1 MRLPSAI
8 AGPLVAMALCLSAH
22 CAHAVPSATDEA
34 APPSDRPAAA
44 RGDAPAGRGACT
56 LKPGDSNRTIV
67 VQGKKREYVLHVP
80 KSPPGKPLPL
90 VITLHGGAGSGPN
103 VKGFSLMDPAADSN
117 GFIAAYPSGM
127 KGLIGGTWNGSECC
141 GLAMEEKSPDLEF
154 MSALIDEL
162 VGMNCVD
169 PKRVYAT
176 GISNGGM
183 FANHLACDLSDKIA
197 AFASISGAMM
207 DSSCTPKRPVS
218 ALIYHGTGDKFVPY
232 KGGGD
237 FKGAGATHAFPSV
250 DEYVQTWRK
259 INRCTEEHRT
269 LYKNGE
275 VSCEVYDHCAEGTAV
290 GLCRIEGGGHSW
302 PGGKPVMT
310 WYIGKTTKDIS
321 NDVMLKFFAEHPI
334 P

>member
-1 MRLPSAI
+1 MRLPSRI
-8 AGPLVAMALCLSAH
+8 AGPLLAVALFLFAV
-22 CAHAVPSATDEA
+22 CAYARPSAPGD
-34 APPSDRPAAA
+34 APPAPGRPAAA
-44 RGDAPAGRGACT
+44 RGDSPAARGDCA
-56 LKPGDSNRTIV
+56 LKPGDHNRTIMV
-67 VQGKKREYVLHVP
+67 KGKSREYVLHVP
-80 KSPPGKPLPL
+80 RSGAGRPLPL
-90 VITLHGGAGSGPN
+90 VIALHGGAGSGPN
-103 VKGFSLMDPAADSN
+103 VKGFSMMDPVADAN

-127 KGLIGGTWNGSECC
+127 RGLIGGTWNGAECC
-141 GLAMEEKSPDLEF
+141 GLAMEKKSPDLEF

-162 VGMNCVD
+162 AGSGCVD

-197 AFASISGAMM
+197 AIAPISGAMM
-207 DSSCTPKRPVS
+207 DSTCTPKRPVS
-218 ALIYHGTGDKFVPY
+218 VLIYHGTGDKFVPW

-237 FKGAGATHAFPSV
+237 YKGAGATHPFPSV
-250 DEYVQTWRK
+250 EEFVQAWLK
-259 INRCTEEHRT
+259 IDRCTQQHRT
-269 LYKNGE
+269 LYKSGE
-275 VSCEVYDHCAEGTAV
+275 VSCDVYDQCAEGTAV

-321 NDVMLKFFAEHPI
+321 NEVMWKFFAEHPI

>member
-1 MRLPSAI
+1 LLAVALFLFAVCASARPSAPGD
-8 AGPLVAMALCLSAH
+8 A
-22 CAHAVPSATDEA
+22 PSASDGPSA
-34 APPSDRPAAA
+34 ARGDSAAA
-44 RGDAPAGRGACT
+44 RGECA
-56 LKPGDSNRTIV
+56 LKPGDQNRTIMV
-67 VQGKKREYVLHVP
+67 MGKKREYVLHVP
-80 KSPPGKPLPL
+80 KSGAGRPRPL

-103 VKGFSLMDPAADSN
+103 VKGFSLMDPVADAN

-127 KGLIGGTWNGSECC
+127 RGLIGGTWNGGECC
-141 GLAMEEKSPDLEF
+141 GLAMEKGSPDLEF
-154 MSALIDEL
+154 ISALIDEL
-162 VGMNCVD
+162 AGSGCVD

-197 AFASISGAMM
+197 AIAPISAAMM

-218 ALIYHGTGDKFVPY
+218 VLIYHGTGDKFVPWE
-232 KGGGD
+232 GGGD
-237 FKGAGATHAFPSV
+237 YKGAGATHPFPSV
-250 DEYVQTWRK
+250 EEFLQTWLK
-259 INRCTEEHRT
+259 IDRCTQEHRT
-269 LYKNGE
+269 LYKKGE
-275 VSCEVYDHCAEGTAV
+275 VSCDVYDQCAEGTAV

-321 NDVMLKFFAEHPI
+321 NEVMWKFFAEHPM

>member
-1 MRLPSAI
+1 MRLPSRI
-8 AGPLVAMALCLSAH
+8 AGPLVALALCLSAD

-34 APPSDRPAAA
+34 ASSSDRPSAA
-44 RGDAPAGRGACT
+44 RGEAPPGRGACA
-56 LKPGDSNRTIV
+56 LKPGDYNRTIM
-67 VQGKKREYVLHVP
+67 VQGKKRDYVLHVP
-80 KSPPGKPLPL
+80 KSAPGKPLPM

-103 VKGFSLMDPAADSN
+103 VKGFSMMDPSADAN

-127 KGLIGGTWNGSECC
+127 RGLIGGTWNASECC
-141 GLAMEEKSPDLEF
+141 GLAMEKKSPDIEF

-162 VGMNCVD
+162 VGMGCVD
-169 PKRVYAT
+169 PKRVYVT

-183 FANHLACDLSDKIA
+183 FANNLACDLSDKIA
-197 AFASISGAMM
+197 AIAPISGAMM
-207 DSSCTPKRPVS
+207 DSSCTPRRPVS
-218 ALIYHGTGDKFVPY
+218 VLIYHGTGDKFVPF

-237 FKGAGATHAFPSV
+237 FKGAGATHPFPSV
-250 DEYVQTWRK
+250 EEFQQAWLK
-259 INRCTEEHRT
+259 IDRCTQEHRT

-275 VSCEVYDHCAEGTAV
+275 VSCEVYDHCADGTAV

-321 NDVMLKFFAEHPI
+321 NDVMLKFFSEHPM